1 MEYNQGV
8 KPNCLWLWNVGQ
20 DFSQRLYLYPCLP
33 LIGHSLIWVY
43 ECIPI
48 AYVHQTLNPQPPWQ
62 IAHAMLRRPLSWSQ
76 VLYITPWWWFQPT
89 YFSTALYGTLACLS
103 VTSQDLL
110 QAFSQRVNQM
120 ASVGMFTA
128 CCHLGSFIRALLISA
143 PNSRLITEQEG
154 AGDGQQLWESWWNQ
168 KTRCQSNLKDL
179 P

>member
-33 LIGHSLIWVY
+33 LIGHSLIWAMNASHCVCPSNHKHTATLAD
-43 ECIPI
+43 CICD
-48 AYVHQTLNPQPPWQ
+48 ATE
-62 IAHAMLRRPLSWSQ
+62 AS
-76 VLYITPWWWFQPT
+76 VLEPSALYNSTVVVPT

-143 PNSRLITEQEG
+143 PNPRLITEQEG
-154 AGDGQQLWESWWNQ
+154 VGDGQLWESW
-168 KTRCQSNLKDL
+168 
-179 P
+179 